1 MHFLLTLEKFNDI
14 REIKDLIEDLKTLN
28 KYFYSKEYDKM
39 QEHILKIMIKYY
51 EESICWNTVNTEQPK
66 TFAQAFINA
75 EKFLFKQRLDIIS
88 KNVFDYKNRLSA
100 DEIKLFE

>member
-1 MHFLLTLEKFNDI
+1 MDILVTLEKISDI
-14 REIKDLIEDLKTLN
+14 REITELIEEVKSLR
-28 KYFYSKEYDKM
+28 KYFYSNEYDKM
-39 QEHILKIMIKYY
+39 QEHIHKLMIKYF

-66 TFAQAFINA
+66 TFEQAFINA
-75 EKFLFKQRLDIIS
+75 EKFLFKQGLDIIS

>member
-1 MHFLLTLEKFNDI
+1 MDILVTLEKFSDI
-14 REIKDLIEDLKTLN
+14 REITELIEEVKSLR
-28 KYFYSKEYDKM
+28 KYFYSNEYDKM
-39 QEHILKIMIKYY
+39 QEHIHKLMIKYF

-66 TFAQAFINA
+66 TFEQAFINA
-75 EKFLFKQRLDIIS
+75 EKFLFKQGLDIIS

>member
-1 MHFLLTLEKFNDI
+1 MDILVTLEKFSDI
-14 REIKDLIEDLKTLN
+14 REITELIEEVKTLR
-28 KYFYSKEYDKM
+28 KYFYSNEYDKM
-39 QEHILKIMIKYY
+39 QEHIHKLMIKYF

-66 TFAQAFINA
+66 TFEQAFINA
-75 EKFLFKQRLDIIS
+75 EKFLFKQGLDIIS

>member
-1 MHFLLTLEKFNDI
+1 MDILVTLEKFSDI
-14 REIKDLIEDLKTLN
+14 REITELIEEVKSLR

-39 QEHILKIMIKYY
+39 QEHIQKIMIKYY
-51 EESICWNTVNTEQPK
+51 VETLCWNKVNIEQPK
-66 TFAQAFINA
+66 TFEQAFINA
-75 EKFLFKQRLDIIS
+75 EKFLFKQGLDIIS

>member
-28 KYFYSKEYDKM
+28 KYFYSKEYDRM
-39 QEHILKIMIKYY
+39 QEHIQKIMIKYY
-51 EESICWNTVNTEQPK
+51 VETLCWNKVNIEQPK
-66 TFAQAFINA
+66 TFEQAFINA
-75 EKFLFKQRLDIIS
+75 ENFLFKQGLDIIS

>member
-39 QEHILKIMIKYY
+39 QEHIQKIMIKYY
-51 EESICWNTVNTEQPK
+51 VETLCWNKVNIE
-66 TFAQAFINA
+66 QAFINA
-75 EKFLFKQRLDIIS
+75 EKFLFKQGLDIIS

>member
-14 REIKDLIEDLKTLN
+14 REIKDLIEDLKILH

-51 EESICWNTVNTEQPK
+51 VETLCWNKVNIEQPK
-66 TFAQAFINA
+66 TFEQAFINA
-75 EKFLFKQRLDIIS
+75 EKFLFKQGLDIIS